1 MTYEV
6 HFVTLEFKDKI
17 ASPETYLR
25 KRNGKICLEKNPFFD
40 SCQTSLTENF
50 TKTNRD

>member
-25 KRNGKICLEKNPFFD
+25 KRNGKKYSFFD
-40 SCQTSLTENF
+40 SCQTSLIENF

>member
-25 KRNGKICLEKNPFFD
+25 KRNGKICPEKNIRF
-40 SCQTSLTENF
+40 LTHA
-50 TKTNRD
+50 KHL